1 MFGLIDAEI
10 KILCKTNIISDYEH
24 INVDNGNDNN
34 NNNNNNN
41 KIIIIM
47 IIIMAIIIKVIVIIV
62 IIMIIVKLADAVYF
76 GNFLLFLAYIS
87 SKKNEVVRF
96 FVSDHGSS

>member
-1 MFGLIDAEI
+1 MLIMVM
-10 KILCKTNIISDYEH
+10 TII
-24 INVDNGNDNN
+24 I
-34 NNNNNNN
+34 
-41 KIIIIM
+41 IIITIIIM

-87 SKKNEVVRF
+87 SKKNKVVRF